1 MIEKV
6 QFVSYVNSFILT
18 SEENLVKNLAL
29 KYRSEK

>member
-6 QFVSYVNSFILT
+6 QFVSYINSFILM

-29 KYRSEK
+29 KYRSKK